1 MLDFSSLTTIDP
13 YPVSPILRKSYYIE
27 LPQGTQAMTD
37 DAGAAYTL
45 VSYLG
50 DADLRAMT
58 QEDLKRLILEPV
70 LQDGPVLLVPSDFN
84 LPQKL
89 TGKF

>member
-1 MLDFSSLTTIDP
+1 MTTTVANNQILLPVVDGPIADCRKQDVRYVRVQCVLDFSSLTTIDP
-13 YPVSPILRKSYYIE
+13 YPVNPLLRESYYIE

-58 QEDLKRLILEPV
+58 
-70 LQDGPVLLVPSDFN
+70 
-84 LPQKL
+84 
-89 TGKF
+89 

>member
-1 MLDFSSLTTIDP
+1 
-13 YPVSPILRKSYYIE
+13 
-27 LPQGTQAMTD
+27 
-37 DAGAAYTL
+37 
-45 VSYLG
+45 
-50 DADLRAMT
+50 MT